1 MTPSGPTATA
11 PAARPLPVP
20 EWPVPEVAV
29 APADGCAGRP
39 PTPTTPP
46 RRRPD
51 SPAHPTPHRP
61 TVRVTDLLQ
70 TAALLIGVFAT
81 TFVVGR
87 LVAGRPDS
95 LLHDRMLP
103 WILGRGLG
111 VAAYLALA
119 ATVLCGLW
127 IRHPLRPRFRGP
139 SAAGV
144 LWAHVYL
151 AAASVVLVAGHVT
164 ALALDRYAGVGWT
177 GALVPWAAHDRPTPV
192 ALGTLALYGLVL
204 VVATAALAGSLARS
218 LWFPVHRA
226 AVLVFCLTLAHGV
239 TAGSD
244 GSSLRWVYA
253 GSGLAVAGL
262 AVTRWAT
269 HPTVPD
275 QVPGRP

>member
-1 MTPSGPTATA
+1 V
-11 PAARPLPVP
+11 R
-20 EWPVPEVAV
+20 
-29 APADGCAGRP
+29 
-39 PTPTTPP
+39 TTG
-46 RRRPD
+46 
-51 SPAHPTPHRP
+51 
-61 TVRVTDLLQ
+61 LLV
-70 TAALLIGVFAT
+70 GVFAT

-95 LLHDRMLP
+95 LLHDPMLP

-139 SAAGV
+139 SAAAV

-177 GALVPWAAHDRPTPV
+177 GALVPWAAHDRPTP
-192 ALGTLALYGLVL
+192 AAFGTLALYGLLL
-204 VVATAALAGSLARS
+204 VVATAALAGSVARS
-218 LWFPVHRA
+218 VWFPVHHA
-226 AVLVFCLTLAHGV
+226 AVLVFCLTLVHGV

-262 AVTRWAT
+262 AMTRWAAR
-269 HPTVPD
+269 PTVPD
-275 QVPGRP
+275 HVPGRP